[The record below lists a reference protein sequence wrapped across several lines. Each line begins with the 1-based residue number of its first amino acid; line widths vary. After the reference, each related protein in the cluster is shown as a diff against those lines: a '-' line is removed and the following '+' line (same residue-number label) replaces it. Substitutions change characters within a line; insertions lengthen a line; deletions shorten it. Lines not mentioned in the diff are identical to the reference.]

1 MLFLGRSI
9 KPRFQRSAQFRHHV
23 VPRRTPKGCP
33 AAASPTSH
41 PTHPSTILARRQ
53 LKVSLTPPTHQC
65 IAPVPPPGK
74 LLDTS
79 DKSAAGPLEKRD
91 LHIPRRRNCYKLCR
105 FRVRRR
111 FITWSGFFTTKKKPR
126 VPNEIS
132 SSASTSDMAF
142 KVGHILTVPHEKNYV
157 GLNSENI
164 NYQLKIKLSLPV

>member
-1 MLFLGRSI
+1 M
-9 KPRFQRSAQFRHHV
+9 
-23 VPRRTPKGCP
+23 
-33 AAASPTSH
+33 
-41 PTHPSTILARRQ
+41 
-53 LKVSLTPPTHQC
+53 
-65 IAPVPPPGK
+65 PPPGK

-164 NYQLKIKLSLPV
+164 NYQLKIKLSLPVWRATNAQRGNEEISFMWNIPPPPLMFNEKSPRTYLLTPCIWNSNNFLFIY